1 MILTSAQSALLN
13 IDLLHIIFSNFEYQD
28 DLFNALLVHSYWTL
42 VIVDKLWKKP
52 TWKSSNVFH
61 KFITTLRNSSATSFN
76 YGNFVQQIT
85 FTTYPEISIPTS
97 DVKIISEKCKNIK
110 YLTFSRVISI
120 DTVAMFLKNC
130 PDLISFAIFGNKS
143 SLLSDAL
150 RPIRDGKCSKLQHLE
165 LRNCKSEWKHDLLKD
180 IGKSC
185 PLITTLIIPSLVT
198 NTLATT
204 IISSFPNLKGFTCST
219 ITGAGFTILITGCPK
234 LKFLSL
240 EFPYISFETA
250 LAVAIDFP
258 PLESFSLRI
267 KSYKGFDH
275 FARLWVQGQS
285 YLQHIELDSARG
297 LSDDSFLPIAQYCHR
312 LESVE
317 LRSCTNL
324 TDCSIIA
331 LANYRN
337 IKLKKF
343 TIIHCNQLTDLGLN
357 ELAEHCKNL
366 RKCNILECLNI
377 SHTSLS
383 KIVKNCNKLQ
393 EFGFT
398 NRPRMT
404 STIVMELINNEKE
417 SFLEILNIRSDDL
430 ATADSTVKNPYP
442 KFDLN
447 LMENLAKKC
456 QNIRKLGL
464 RFNMVGLSPDE
475 LIQVMHR
482 FHKLEKLEI
491 LKIGG
496 KVFKKEHIKELE
508 THRRLKEVKFVGN
521 FALDQDA
528 KIYLVYRKSKE
539 KCQGPFITSSS

>member
-1 MILTSAQSALLN
+1 MSTPAQLTLLN

-28 DLFNALLVHSYWTL
+28 DLFNSLLVNSYWAL

-52 TWKSSNVFH
+52 TWRSPNVFH
-61 KFITTLRNSSATSFN
+61 KFVTTLRNSSTTSFN

-85 FTTYPEISIPTS
+85 FTSYPEISLPKPDI
-97 DVKIISEKCKNIK
+97 KIISEKCKNIK
-110 YLTFSRVISI
+110 YLTFNRIASI
-120 DTVAMFLKNC
+120 EIVEMFLKNC
-130 PDLISFAIFGNKS
+130 PGLISFAIFSHKS
-143 SLLSDAL
+143 SSLGIAL
-150 RPIRDGKCSKLQHLE
+150 RPIRDGKCSRLQHLD
-165 LRNCKSEWKHDLLKD
+165 LQHWKSEWKHDILKD
-180 IGKSC
+180 IGNRC
-185 PLITTLIIPSLVT
+185 PLLTTLIISSLVT

-204 IISSFPNLKGFTCST
+204 IVNSFPNLKGFTCNT
-219 ITGAGFTILITGCPK
+219 ITGAGFTILISGFPK

-250 LAVAIDFP
+250 LAVAMDFP
-258 PLESFSLRI
+258 PLESFNLRI

-285 YLQHIELDSARG
+285 YLQHIEFDSARG
-297 LSDDSFLPIAQYCHR
+297 LSDDSFLPIAQYCHQ

-324 TDCSIIA
+324 TDSSIMA
-331 LANYRN
+331 LAKYRN
-337 IKLKKF
+337 IKLKRF

-357 ELAEHCKNL
+357 DLAKYCNNL
-366 RKCNILECLNI
+366 RKCTILGCLNI
-377 SHTSLS
+377 SHSSLS
-383 KIVKNCNKLQ
+383 NIVKNCNNLQ

-398 NRPRMT
+398 NRPMMT
-404 STIVMELINNEKE
+404 PTIVMELINNDLEN
-417 SFLEILNIRSDDL
+417 FLEILDIRSDDL
-430 ATADSTVKNPYP
+430 ATADSSVKKPYP

-447 LMENLAKKC
+447 LMINLAEKC
-456 QNIRKLGL
+456 QNIRKLSL

-475 LIQVMHR
+475 LIQAIHK

-491 LKIGG
+491 LTIGD
-496 KVFKKEHIKELE
+496 KEFKKDHIKELE

-521 FALDQDA
+521 SALDQDA

-539 KCQGPFITSSS
+539 KCQGPFITISL